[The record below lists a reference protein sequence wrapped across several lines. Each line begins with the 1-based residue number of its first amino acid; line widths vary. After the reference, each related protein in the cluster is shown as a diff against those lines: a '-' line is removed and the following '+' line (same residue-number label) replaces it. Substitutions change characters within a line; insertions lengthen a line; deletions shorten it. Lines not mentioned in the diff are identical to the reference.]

1 MDFSPLLPNPLPL
14 LHLLLPSALFFLP
27 PSEPPQNSTRMKNSK
42 QNELCDLF
50 RNPSKDEI
58 EVVKILLDLEN
69 LVRERQY
76 CSVIWGSKKRRSN
89 RRIDSSSSPVVNS
102 SSSSKIDGNEIEPKI
117 KAEVTSPASPATPLS
132 FSPSESDEKSKH
144 SSRRSYK
151 RKTREELMDKIKQLS
166 QCRESLTGE
175 VENVRNYYNNQKAY
189 NMKLK
194 AMKEEVTRMVN
205 FQGGGV
211 NLGQLYSNPGIEPN
225 RQQPFI
231 MDQVASRSEAIHRFQ
246 YPLGQLQQAQHL
258 YSNGLGPGPMGLPDL
273 NVKVE
278 EAFALDQ
285 FDIDRMNV
293 ERKAQYAEARRKRR
307 IKRIEIK
314 NSSGFIRPPRRR

>member
-14 LHLLLPSALFFLP
+14 LHLLLLLLLP
-27 PSEPPQNSTRMKNSK
+27 HPPQNSTRMKNSK

-50 RNPSKDEI
+50 HNPSKDEI
-58 EVVKILLDLEN
+58 EVVEILLDLEN

-102 SSSSKIDGNEIEPKI
+102 SSSIQGSSKIDENEIEPKI
-117 KAEVTSPASPATPLS
+117 KAEVTSPATPLS

-144 SSRRSYK
+144 SSRKNYK
-151 RKTREELMDKIKQLS
+151 RKTREELVDKIKQLS

-189 NMKLK
+189 NLKLK

-231 MDQVASRSEAIHRFQ
+231 MDQVASRSEAFHRFQ

-273 NVKVE
+273 NVTVD
-278 EAFALDQ
+278 EAFALDP